1 MTNLITHPLT
11 HKGARRGSAVAAS
24 GVLLLLFVFATACSS
39 DDASPTVA
47 PTVDASP
54 TEAAAKA
61 PAPSTPTAAPPT
73 PEPSPTPAPSP
84 TAAPTTGSG
93 LLTGI
98 KMAPDLV
105 DTGQWIN
112 SEPFTL
118 SDQMDKGMVVL
129 VDFWTYTCINCIRTM
144 PYLRDWHEKYADKG
158 LVILGVHTPEF
169 EFEKVYENVVEA
181 VKKFGLKYPIV
192 QDNDFGTWN
201 AFSNRSW
208 PAKYLIDA
216 NRTIRYSHF
225 GEGSYDETEAAIREL
240 LVEAGYDIQGIPI
253 GTDPGPE
260 ISPAALTAPSGMGH
274 TRELYAGYQRNY
286 GILQSRTAPPYV
298 RHIEYYQQQDADIL
312 YTDPGEHDN
321 HFMYLQG
328 LWRNGPENLVHARAT
343 EDYEDY
349 IAIMFIGT
357 SVNGVMTPPEGATY
371 RVRVTLDDLPVPAA
385 QAGIDIQYDEENHS
399 YVEVDEARMYFLID
413 QATFGAGELKLSSN
427 SADFALFAFTFGSY
441 EDGEPGTEG

>member
-1 MTNLITHPLT
+1 MTNLMTPPLT
-11 HKGARRGSAVAAS
+11 HKWARRGSAIAAS

-39 DDASPTVA
+39 DDAS

-73 PEPSPTPAPSP
+73 PEPSPTTAPSP
-84 TAAPTTGSG
+84 TAAPTTGLGQLSG
-93 LLTGI
+93 TN
-98 KMAPDLV
+98 MAPELA
-105 DTGQWIN
+105 DTGEWIN

-118 SDQMDKGMVVL
+118 SDQMEMGKVVL

-169 EFEKVYENVVEA
+169 EFEKVFNNVAEA
-181 VKKFGLKYPIV
+181 VEGFGLKYPVV

-208 PAKYLIDA
+208 PAKYLIDV
-216 NRTIRYSHF
+216 NQTIRYTHF
-225 GEGSYDETEAAIREL
+225 GEGAYDETEAAIREL
-240 LVEAGYDIQGIPI
+240 LEEAGYDIAGIPI

-260 ISPAALTAPSGMGH
+260 ISPAALEAPAGMGH
-274 TRELYAGYQRNY
+274 TRELYAGYHRNY

-298 RHIEYYQQQDADIL
+298 RHIEYYQQQDADVL

-349 IAIMFIGT
+349 IAIMFVGT

-385 QAGIDIQYDEENHS
+385 QAGIDIQYDEGGQS

-413 QATFGAGELKLSSN
+413 QATFGTGELKLSSN

>member
-1 MTNLITHPLT
+1 MTIPMTPPLT
-11 HKGARRGSAVAAS
+11 HKGTRRGSVIAAS
-24 GVLLLLFVFATACSS
+24 GVLLLLFVVATACAS
-39 DDASPTVA
+39 DDPSPSVA
-47 PTVDASP
+47 PTVEASP

-61 PAPSTPTAAPPT
+61 AAPPT
-73 PEPSPTPAPSP
+73 PTAVPPTPAPSP
-84 TAAPTTGSG
+84 TAAPTTTSSQ
-93 LLTGI
+93 LTGT
-98 KMAPDLV
+98 KLAPELA
-105 DTGQWIN
+105 DTGEWIN

-169 EFEKVYENVVEA
+169 DFEKVFDNVAEA
-181 VKKFGLKYPIV
+181 VEGFGLKYPIV

-208 PAKYLIDA
+208 PAKYLIDV
-216 NRTIRYSHF
+216 NQTIRYTHF
-225 GEGSYDETEAAIREL
+225 GEGAYDETEAAIREL
-240 LVEAGYDIQGIPI
+240 LVEAGYDIEGIPI

-260 ISPAALTAPSGMGH
+260 IAAAALEAPAGMGH
-274 TRELYAGYQRNY
+274 TRELYAGYERNY

-328 LWRNGPENLVHARAT
+328 LWRNGPENLVHARTT

-349 IAIMFIGT
+349 IAIMFVAT

-385 QAGIDIQYDEENHS
+385 QAGIDIQYDEEGQS
-399 YVEVDEARMYFLID
+399 YVEVDLARMYFLIE
-413 QATFGAGELKLSSN
+413 QTFGSGELKLSSN
-427 SADFALFAFTFGSY
+427 SPEFSLFAFTFGSY